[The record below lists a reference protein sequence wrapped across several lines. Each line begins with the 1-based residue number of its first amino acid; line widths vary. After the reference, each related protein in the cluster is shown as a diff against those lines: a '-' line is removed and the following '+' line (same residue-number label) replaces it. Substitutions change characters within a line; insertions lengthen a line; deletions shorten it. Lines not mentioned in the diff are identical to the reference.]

1 MKSKVYQAD
10 WLDQLPSEIDF
21 RHRCNTLLADQ
32 IITRS
37 FHLKGPDRALV
48 EAMFRDGQSA
58 TQIARL
64 GNQDPRQVRRRIKL
78 ALNRL
83 SDPVFIFVI
92 THQSNWSST
101 RRKVAQSLFQ
111 AGFSIRQ
118 TAEQLELKVH
128 QVRRHR
134 AAILDLYQTTHSR
147 KPKTT
152 NRAWR
157 ARNN

>member
-10 WLDQLPSEIDF
+10 WLDQLPSGIDF

-32 IITRS
+32 ISTRAI
-37 FHLKGPDRALV
+37 HLKGPDRALV
-48 EAMFRDGQSA
+48 EAMFRDGHSA
-58 TQIARL
+58 AQIARL
-64 GNQDPRQVRRRIKL
+64 GQLEPRQIRRRIKL

-83 SDPVFIFVI
+83 SDPIFIFVI

-101 RRKVAQSLFQ
+101 RRKIAQSLFQ
-111 AGFSIRQ
+111 AGYSIRQ

-128 QVRRHR
+128 RVRRHR
-134 AAILDLYQTTHSR
+134 AAILDLYQSTHSQ
-147 KPKTT
+147 KPNTP

-157 ARNN
+157 TPKN